1 VRFEEAKKA
10 VEAAFDLGGTSP
22 GTYAGGIWGGA
33 APAVGAGAGRTPEGG
48 AVPVLE
54 SFSPINGARLGSVL
68 QGDAGATREAVA
80 AAVGAAAEWAAVPA
94 PRRGEVIAE
103 IGREL
108 ARCKDQL
115 GLLVSLEAGKTV
127 SEGRGEV
134 QEMIDVAVFAAGL
147 SRQLYGLTM
156 GSERPQHRM
165 YEQWLPLGAIG
176 VITAFNFPCA
186 VWSWNAFIAAVAGDA
201 VVWKPSSSTPLTAI
215 AVTKVAARVLDRH
228 GLPPIYSL
236 VVGSGGEVGDALL
249 EDGHLPLV
257 SFTGSVVTGR
267 RAAEVVARRL
277 GRTLLELG
285 GNNAVI
291 VSDKADLAMALKGV
305 AFGALA
311 TAGQRCTSTRRLLV
325 QERVYDEFV
334 GKLLSAYAGVRIGD
348 PLVPETLVGP
358 LIDRRAVDD
367 YLAAVERA
375 VAEGGEVLY
384 GGGELLVPGCEG
396 GHYVVPALI
405 EARAAMPITCE
416 ETFGP
421 LLHVIRYRDLEE
433 ALAMH
438 NAVPQGLCSAMF
450 TTDLREG
457 EYFLSNRGSDCGIA
471 NINTSTTGAEIG
483 GAFGGEKDT
492 GGGRESGS
500 DAWKAYARRQT
511 VSINYGADLPL
522 AQGVEFRV

>member
-1 VRFEEAKKA
+1 MSFVEAKKT
-10 VEAAFDLGGTSP
+10 VESAFDIRDVDSGC
-22 GTYAGGIWGGA
+22 YAGGAWLEAGA
-33 APAVGAGAGRTPEGG
+33 PTPGAGAAGQ
-48 AVPVLE
+48 VLE
-54 SFSPINGARLGSVL
+54 SFSPINGELLGGVRTA
-68 QGDAGATREAVA
+68 DAAAVRHVVA
-80 AAVGAAAEWAAVPA
+80 AASAAAAQWAEVPA

-108 ARCKDQL
+108 ERYKDAL
-115 GLLVSLEAGKTV
+115 GLLVSLEAGKTL

-156 GSERPQHRM
+156 ASERPQHRM
-165 YEQWLPLGAIG
+165 YEQWQPLGPIG
-176 VITAFNFPCA
+176 VITAFNFPVA

-215 AVTKVAARVLDRH
+215 AVSKIAARVLERRS
-228 GLPPIYSL
+228 LPPIFSL
-236 VVGSGGEVGDALL
+236 VVGSGGDVGDALL
-249 EDGHLPLV
+249 KDSRLPLV
-257 SFTGSVVTGR
+257 SFTGSVPTGR
-267 RAAEVVARRL
+267 RVAEVVARRL

-291 VSDKADLAMALKGV
+291 VSGKADLDMALKGV

-311 TAGQRCTSTRRLLV
+311 TTGQRCTSTRRLLL
-325 QERVYDEFV
+325 QEDIADAFLER
-334 GKLLSAYAGVRIGD
+334 LLTAYKHVEIGD
-348 PLVPETLVGP
+348 PLLPETLMGP

-367 YLAAVERA
+367 YLAATDRA
-375 VAEGGEVLY
+375 VAEGGRLLC
-384 GGGELLVPGCEG
+384 GGGELRVPGCEG
-396 GHYVVPALI
+396 GHYVAPAVI
-405 EARAAMPITCE
+405 EARPDMGIIQE

-421 LLHVIRYRDLEE
+421 LLYVLRYRDLDE
-433 ALAMH
+433 ALAIH

-450 TTDLREG
+450 TTDLREE
-457 EYFLSNRGSDCGIA
+457 EYFLSHRGSDCGIA

-500 DAWKAYARRQT
+500 DAWKAYMRRQT
-511 VSINYGADLPL
+511 VSINHGTDLPL
-522 AQGVEFRV
+522 AQGVRFGV